1 MIIVSTWYPSFS
13 SIYIQLYRVVSVGI
27 FLSPHP
33 RSDNELPKPYL
44 ALYYMEQ
51 SWLILINNDFEKIT
65 NINVPE
71 TVHNCKKLIK
81 VINFEFISEN
91 CRL

>member
-1 MIIVSTWYPSFS
+1 MN
-13 SIYIQLYRVVSVGI
+13 
-27 FLSPHP
+27 FLSRTP
-33 RSDNELPKPYL
+33 L